1 MTQVSLGAALLAVSS
16 WIAVG
21 APITVTMQT
30 FSLSLILILLGG
42 KKGTVATLLYLA
54 IGAVGL
60 PVFSGFRGGIGH
72 ILSESGGFI
81 FGFVL
86 FSLAYLLLTRLFGD
100 GMLSSAV
107 ALAVGALLLYT
118 SGTLWYSQLFA
129 SGASVGAI
137 ISITVLP
144 YIPFDALKIALA
156 LVIGKKLKKHIK

>member
-86 FSLAYLLLTRLFGD
+86 FSLA
-100 GMLSSAV
+100 
-107 ALAVGALLLYT
+107 
-118 SGTLWYSQLFA
+118 
-129 SGASVGAI
+129 
-137 ISITVLP
+137 
-144 YIPFDALKIALA
+144 
-156 LVIGKKLKKHIK
+156 

>member
-107 ALAVGALLLYT
+107 ALTVGALLLYT

-144 YIPFDALKIALA
+144 FIPFDALKIALA